1 MTKKSAQTSL
11 LSVVILALVA
21 FAGLRAANL
30 WLGFSAAGAQEKVK
44 TALIAPVASAM
55 AADAIENHADAPLPE
70 IPPSETERRILEKLA
85 ARRASLDL
93 REEELEAREAV
104 IEAAERRLDE
114 RISAYENER
123 EALLALR
130 AEKEEAETE
139 EVESLVSA
147 YERMKAK
154 DAAAIFNDLDEDILV
169 PVASGMRTQALAGV
183 LGEMTPEKA
192 RNLTRLLAER
202 NKIEEGVPAQMPAE
216 ETQAEETQAEEP
228 AENAPVEQ

>member
-1 MTKKSAQTSL
+1 MTKKPVQSRL
-11 LSVVILALVA
+11 LPVVILALVA
-21 FAGLRAANL
+21 FTGLRAANL
-30 WLGFSAAGAQEKVK
+30 WFGFSTAEAQEKIQ
-44 TALIAPVASAM
+44 TALFSPVAAAI
-55 AADAIENHADAPLPE
+55 AADAAEPHVEAPMPQ

-85 ARRASLDL
+85 ARRATLDL
-93 REEELEAREAV
+93 REEELNAREAV

-114 RISAYENER
+114 RIAAYENER

-139 EVESLVSA
+139 EVEALVSA

-169 PVASGMRTQALAGV
+169 PVAAGMRTQALAGV

-192 RNLTRLLAER
+192 RSLTRLLAER
-202 NKIEEGVPAQMPAE
+202 NKIEEAVSAE
-216 ETQAEETQAEEP
+216 TDRPVEQAAADEP
-228 AENAPVEQ
+228 AEDMPTVQ